1 MKQTKNK
8 KQRQVTKTM
17 AIISKI
23 KLMNAMIA
31 ADLGVMALA
40 KASGV
45 QQPQISKF
53 LQVDSK
59 CQLMTL
65 KKLATALN
73 VEPTTLLAE

>member
-1 MKQTKNK
+1 
-8 KQRQVTKTM
+8 M

-23 KLMNAMIA
+23 KLLSAMIA

>member
-23 KLMNAMIA
+23 KLLSAMIA